1 MRLSATD
8 AHRHSATPRTRYAFL
23 TLPDYSMIAL
33 TNAIEPLRMAN
44 RVSGQNAYEWLV
56 VTPDGEPVTASNGL
70 MLTPTSAP
78 GRCAQRRHGVRLR
91 RRQRREAVSPAL
103 VNVLR
108 RLAARRMPLGALCT
122 GGYALA
128 QAGLLDGYHAT
139 IHWENLSALRE
150 QFPRVLMSDHLFTI
164 DRNRYTCSG
173 GVAPLELMLKLI
185 EDKLGPQVS
194 QRVSEQF
201 IVERIRDADDRQYVP
216 LRAQVGNVHRSV
228 IAVASMMEANI
239 ENPLPLEQIARQSGL
254 SRRQIERLFQRHV
267 NCVPKRYYL
276 ELRLK
281 RARELLVQ
289 TSMPIMAISTACGFK
304 SPPHFSKC
312 YRGHFGRPPTAE
324 RQPRRGRARRRTL
337 AVRLVAAQQRLTD
350 ARPRISRRVA
360 GRNTSKSTSAGS
372 RNAAASSAGR
382 HESLAPQTSA
392 SARTVHGRTCEV
404 GQVRRPVLD
413 RQPPS

>member
-1 MRLSATD
+1 VRSSATD
-8 AHRHSATPRTRYAFL
+8 VNRHSATPRTRYAFL

-33 TNAIEPLRMAN
+33 ANAIEPLRMAN
-44 RVSGQNAYEWLV
+44 RVSGQDAYEWLV
-56 VTPDGEPVTASNGL
+56 VSPNGEPVTASNGL
-70 MLTPTSAP
+70 MMTPTT
-78 GRCAQRRHGVRLR
+78 RLADVLNVDLVFVCGGINV
-91 RRQRREAVSPAL
+91 REAVSPAL
-103 VNVLR
+103 VTVLR
-108 RLAARRMPLGALCT
+108 RLAAKRMPLGALCT
-122 GGYALA
+122 GGSALA

-150 QFPRVLMSDHLFTI
+150 QFPRVLLSDHLYTI

-267 NCVPKRYYL
+267 SCVPKRYYL

-324 RQPRRGRARRRTL
+324 RQPRRGAGPP
-337 AVRLVAAQQRLTD
+337 D
-350 ARPRISRRVA
+350 ATRPR
-360 GRNTSKSTSAGS
+360 
-372 RNAAASSAGR
+372 
-382 HESLAPQTSA
+382 
-392 SARTVHGRTCEV
+392 
-404 GQVRRPVLD
+404 
-413 RQPPS
+413 

>member
-1 MRLSATD
+1 VKLSAD
-8 AHRHSATPRTRYAFL
+8 ANRRTRYAFL
-23 TLPDYSMIAL
+23 TLSDYSMIAL

-44 RVSGQNAYEWLV
+44 RVAALNAYEWLV
-56 VTPDGEPVTASNGL
+56 VTLDGQPTMASNGL
-70 MLTPTSAP
+70 MMTPTARLADLTNLDLVFVC
-78 GRCAQRRHGVRLR
+78 GGVNV
-91 RRQRREAVSPAL
+91 REAVSPAL
-103 VNVLR
+103 LSTLR
-108 RLAARRMPLGALCT
+108 RLAANRMPLGGLCT

-150 QFPRVLMSDHLFTI
+150 QFPRVLLSDHLFTV

-173 GVAPLELMLKLI
+173 GIAPLELMLSLI
-185 EDKLGPQVS
+185 EEKLGPQVS

-201 IVERIRDADDRQYVP
+201 IVERIRDSQDRQYVP

-228 IAVASMMEANI
+228 IAVASLMEANI

-312 YRGHFGRPPTAE
+312 YRSHYGRPPTAE
-324 RQPRRGRARRRTL
+324 RQPRRAATGLPEVAR
-337 AVRLVAAQQRLTD
+337 
-350 ARPRISRRVA
+350 SR
-360 GRNTSKSTSAGS
+360 
-372 RNAAASSAGR
+372 
-382 HESLAPQTSA
+382 
-392 SARTVHGRTCEV
+392 
-404 GQVRRPVLD
+404 
-413 RQPPS
+413 

>member
-1 MRLSATD
+1 M
-8 AHRHSATPRTRYAFL
+8 PRTRYAFL

-44 RVSGQNAYEWLV
+44 RVSGLSAYEWLV
-56 VTPDGEPVTASNGL
+56 VSSDGAPVTASNGL
-70 MLTPTSAP
+70 MMTPTT
-78 GRCAQRRHGVRLR
+78 RLADTLNVDLVFVCGGINV
-91 RRQRREAVSPAL
+91 REAVSPAL
-103 VNVLR
+103 VTLLR
-108 RLAARRMPLGALCT
+108 RLAAKRMPLGALCT

-128 QAGLLDGYHAT
+128 HAGLLDGYHAT
-139 IHWENLSALRE
+139 IHWENMSALRE
-150 QFPRVLMSDHLFTI
+150 QFPRVLISDHLYTI
-164 DRNRYTCSG
+164 DRNRCTCSG

-312 YRGHFGRPPTAE
+312 YRSHFGRPPTAE
-324 RQPRRGRARRRTL
+324 RQPRRG
-337 AVRLVAAQQRLTD
+337 
-350 ARPRISRRVA
+350 A
-360 GRNTSKSTSAGS
+360 GTSA
-372 RNAAASSAGR
+372 
-382 HESLAPQTSA
+382 
-392 SARTVHGRTCEV
+392 
-404 GQVRRPVLD
+404 
-413 RQPPS
+413 

>member
-1 MRLSATD
+1 VKLSVD
-8 AHRHSATPRTRYAFL
+8 ASRRTRYAFL

-44 RVSGQNAYEWLV
+44 RVSALNAYEWLV
-56 VTPDGEPVTASNGL
+56 VTLDGQPTMASNGL
-70 MLTPTSAP
+70 MMTPTT
-78 GRCAQRRHGVRLR
+78 RLADLGNLDLVFVCGGINV
-91 RRQRREAVSPAL
+91 REAVSPAL
-103 VNVLR
+103 LTTLR
-108 RLAARRMPLGALCT
+108 RLAANRMPLGGLCT

-150 QFPRVLMSDHLFTI
+150 QFPRVLLSDHLFTV

-173 GVAPLELMLKLI
+173 GIAPLELMLSLI
-185 EDKLGPQVS
+185 EEKLGPQVS

-312 YRGHFGRPPTAE
+312 YRSHYGRPPTAE
-324 RQPRRGRARRRTL
+324 RQPRRAATGLPEVAR
-337 AVRLVAAQQRLTD
+337 
-350 ARPRISRRVA
+350 SR
-360 GRNTSKSTSAGS
+360 
-372 RNAAASSAGR
+372 
-382 HESLAPQTSA
+382 
-392 SARTVHGRTCEV
+392 
-404 GQVRRPVLD
+404 
-413 RQPPS
+413 

>member
-1 MRLSATD
+1 
-8 AHRHSATPRTRYAFL
+8 
-23 TLPDYSMIAL
+23 
-33 TNAIEPLRMAN
+33 
-44 RVSGQNAYEWLV
+44 
-56 VTPDGEPVTASNGL
+56 
-70 MLTPTSAP
+70 
-78 GRCAQRRHGVRLR
+78 
-91 RRQRREAVSPAL
+91 
-103 VNVLR
+103 
-108 RLAARRMPLGALCT
+108 
-122 GGYALA
+122 
-128 QAGLLDGYHAT
+128 
-139 IHWENLSALRE
+139 
-150 QFPRVLMSDHLFTI
+150 
-164 DRNRYTCSG
+164 
-173 GVAPLELMLKLI
+173 
-185 EDKLGPQVS
+185 

-324 RQPRRGRARRRTL
+324 RQPRRGAGSI
-337 AVRLVAAQQRLTD
+337 D
-350 ARPRISRRVA
+350 PPRPR
-360 GRNTSKSTSAGS
+360 
-372 RNAAASSAGR
+372 
-382 HESLAPQTSA
+382 
-392 SARTVHGRTCEV
+392 
-404 GQVRRPVLD
+404 
-413 RQPPS
+413 